1 MELLGIILSAI
12 AAISAVATL
21 WFSICNS
28 KGYILR
34 KIDWKQN
41 KIKEIEYQLDMRY
54 GLNRGRGGRALTPLD
69 EKLERLKND
78 VTELRRKL

>member
-28 KGYILR
+28 KGYILK
-34 KIDWKQN
+34 KIEWKQN
-41 KIKEIEYQLDMRY
+41 RIREIEHQLNKLY
-54 GLNRGRGGRALTPLD
+54 GLNRERSGCVTQLD
-69 EKLERLKND
+69 EKVKRLKND
-78 VTELRRKL
+78 VKALSRRL